1 VAGRAPWQ
9 TLAISTRPER
19 RLDTFNNGIKSAL
32 VRGRINQREA
42 VDEAAITTEH
52 HLLVEGL
59 ASTISRQDKPIAS
72 HRAIVD
78 REIPI
83 GVALHIVL
91 VACDRLAAFIG

>member
-42 VDEAAITTEH
+42 VDEAATAATGAGHRKQQEARSVPYPDDPPVLSLSMISVRRC
-52 HLLVEGL
+52 LVR
-59 ASTISRQDKPIAS
+59 AKSHTQD
-72 HRAIVD
+72 
-78 REIPI
+78 
-83 GVALHIVL
+83 
-91 VACDRLAAFIG
+91 